1 MINYKAILAIY
12 FHEIERTKRTVFQ
25 SIVSPIISTSLY
37 FIIFGAAI
45 GSRIREIDGISYGM
59 YIVPGLLMLNILT
72 KSISN
77 GSFSILFPKFKSD
90 NVHSCIKNKSK
101 IHNCLM
107 FLLFVYTL
115 HSFHGAIG

>member
-45 GSRIREIDGISYGM
+45 GSRIREIDGISYSWYTDTKRLINKEHEYVGIWRGE
-59 YIVPGLLMLNILT
+59 YIEFASHQRKTDHLYHPDY
-72 KSISN
+72 KRQ
-77 GSFSILFPKFKSD
+77 
-90 NVHSCIKNKSK
+90 
-101 IHNCLM
+101 
-107 FLLFVYTL
+107 TL
-115 HSFHGAIG
+115 IVGY